1 MEKATEQTT
10 QQIERFLK
18 KIAQKFPP
26 RDDAAVVTDIHVRV
40 SQGSGEML
48 AFDDDDNEVTRCV
61 VEQWINNNDEDFYTG
76 VEQTLMA
83 TLSAQSALADSLGI
97 LKPYS
102 FVLENEDKENVAEL
116 YIADDDTV
124 IIGKDLMEGLDSD
137 LNVFLEKLLG
147 LMIGRILSIESF
159 GTVDGPGVRFVT
171 FMQGCPLRCQFCH
184 NPATWDPNG
193 KCQYEFTPEQLRDEV
208 VKYRSFIK
216 SGGVTVSGG
225 EPLMQ
230 SEFVA
235 EFFRLCHDEGLH
247 TALDTSGAIITD
259 KVLEVLGNTDLV
271 LLDIK
276 TMDAELY
283 PTLTGVKQNN
293 NLAFLDILDER
304 KIKTWVRH
312 VVVPNLTDNDEWL
325 RKLGEHVS
333 HYDCVEKIEILP
345 YHTLGTYKYEK
356 LGEKYK
362 LEGVPALSAQRAN
375 EIRSMMSQYK
385 PCQ

>member
-1 MEKATEQTT
+1 
-10 QQIERFLK
+10 
-18 KIAQKFPP
+18 
-26 RDDAAVVTDIHVRV
+26 
-40 SQGSGEML
+40 
-48 AFDDDDNEVTRCV
+48 
-61 VEQWINNNDEDFYTG
+61 
-76 VEQTLMA
+76 
-83 TLSAQSALADSLGI
+83 
-97 LKPYS
+97 
-102 FVLENEDKENVAEL
+102 
-116 YIADDDTV
+116 
-124 IIGKDLMEGLDSD
+124 
-137 LNVFLEKLLG
+137 
-147 LMIGRILSIESF
+147 MIGRIHSFESF

-171 FMQGCPLRCQFCH
+171 FMQGCPLRCLFCH
-184 NPATWDPNG
+184 NPDTWDLNG

-235 EFFRLCHDEGLH
+235 EFFRLCHAEGLH

-259 KVLEVLGNTDLV
+259 KVLEVLDNTDLV

-293 NLAFLDILDER
+293 NLAFLDILEER

>member
-1 MEKATEQTT
+1 
-10 QQIERFLK
+10 
-18 KIAQKFPP
+18 
-26 RDDAAVVTDIHVRV
+26 
-40 SQGSGEML
+40 
-48 AFDDDDNEVTRCV
+48 
-61 VEQWINNNDEDFYTG
+61 
-76 VEQTLMA
+76 
-83 TLSAQSALADSLGI
+83 
-97 LKPYS
+97 
-102 FVLENEDKENVAEL
+102 
-116 YIADDDTV
+116 
-124 IIGKDLMEGLDSD
+124 
-137 LNVFLEKLLG
+137 
-147 LMIGRILSIESF
+147 MIGRIHSFESF

-171 FMQGCPLRCQFCH
+171 FMQGCPLRCLFCH
-184 NPATWDPNG
+184 NPDTWDPNE
-193 KCQYEFTPEQLRDEV
+193 KCLYEFTPEQLRDEV

-259 KVLEVLGNTDLV
+259 KVLKVLDNTDLV

-293 NLAFLDILDER
+293 NLAFLDILEER

>member
-1 MEKATEQTT
+1 MPV
-10 QQIERFLK
+10 L
-18 KIAQKFPP
+18 
-26 RDDAAVVTDIHVRV
+26 
-40 SQGSGEML
+40 SQ
-48 AFDDDDNEVTRCV
+48 
-61 VEQWINNNDEDFYTG
+61 
-76 VEQTLMA
+76 
-83 TLSAQSALADSLGI
+83 
-97 LKPYS
+97 
-102 FVLENEDKENVAEL
+102 
-116 YIADDDTV
+116 
-124 IIGKDLMEGLDSD
+124 
-137 LNVFLEKLLG
+137 
-147 LMIGRILSIESF
+147 
-159 GTVDGPGVRFVT
+159 PGH
-171 FMQGCPLRCQFCH
+171 M
-184 NPATWDPNG
+184 DPNG

-235 EFFRLCHDEGLH
+235 EFFRLCHAEGLH

-259 KVLEVLGNTDLV
+259 KVLEVLDNTDLV

>member
-1 MEKATEQTT
+1 
-10 QQIERFLK
+10 
-18 KIAQKFPP
+18 
-26 RDDAAVVTDIHVRV
+26 
-40 SQGSGEML
+40 
-48 AFDDDDNEVTRCV
+48 
-61 VEQWINNNDEDFYTG
+61 
-76 VEQTLMA
+76 
-83 TLSAQSALADSLGI
+83 
-97 LKPYS
+97 
-102 FVLENEDKENVAEL
+102 
-116 YIADDDTV
+116 
-124 IIGKDLMEGLDSD
+124 
-137 LNVFLEKLLG
+137 
-147 LMIGRILSIESF
+147 MIGRIHSFESF

-171 FMQGCPLRCQFCH
+171 FMQGCPLRCLFCH
-184 NPATWDPNG
+184 NPDTWDLNG

-235 EFFRLCHDEGLH
+235 EFFRLCHAEGLH

-259 KVLEVLGNTDLV
+259 KVLKVLDNTDLV

-293 NLAFLDILDER
+293 NLAFLDILEER

>member
-1 MEKATEQTT
+1 
-10 QQIERFLK
+10 
-18 KIAQKFPP
+18 
-26 RDDAAVVTDIHVRV
+26 
-40 SQGSGEML
+40 
-48 AFDDDDNEVTRCV
+48 
-61 VEQWINNNDEDFYTG
+61 
-76 VEQTLMA
+76 
-83 TLSAQSALADSLGI
+83 
-97 LKPYS
+97 
-102 FVLENEDKENVAEL
+102 
-116 YIADDDTV
+116 
-124 IIGKDLMEGLDSD
+124 
-137 LNVFLEKLLG
+137 
-147 LMIGRILSIESF
+147 MIGRIHSFESF

-171 FMQGCPLRCQFCH
+171 FMQGCPLRCLFWH
-184 NPATWDPNG
+184 NPDTWDPNG

-235 EFFRLCHDEGLH
+235 EFFRLCHAEGLH

-259 KVLEVLGNTDLV
+259 KVLKVLDNTDLV

-293 NLAFLDILDER
+293 NLAFLDILEER

>member
-1 MEKATEQTT
+1 
-10 QQIERFLK
+10 
-18 KIAQKFPP
+18 
-26 RDDAAVVTDIHVRV
+26 
-40 SQGSGEML
+40 
-48 AFDDDDNEVTRCV
+48 
-61 VEQWINNNDEDFYTG
+61 
-76 VEQTLMA
+76 
-83 TLSAQSALADSLGI
+83 
-97 LKPYS
+97 
-102 FVLENEDKENVAEL
+102 
-116 YIADDDTV
+116 
-124 IIGKDLMEGLDSD
+124 
-137 LNVFLEKLLG
+137 
-147 LMIGRILSIESF
+147 MIGRIHSFESF

-184 NPATWDPNG
+184 NPDTWDPNG
-193 KCQYEFTPEQLRDEV
+193 NCQYEFTPEQLRDEV

-230 SEFVA
+230 AEFVA

-259 KVLEVLGNTDLV
+259 KVLKVLDNTDLV

-293 NLAFLDILDER
+293 NLAFLDILEER

>member
-1 MEKATEQTT
+1 
-10 QQIERFLK
+10 
-18 KIAQKFPP
+18 
-26 RDDAAVVTDIHVRV
+26 
-40 SQGSGEML
+40 
-48 AFDDDDNEVTRCV
+48 
-61 VEQWINNNDEDFYTG
+61 
-76 VEQTLMA
+76 
-83 TLSAQSALADSLGI
+83 
-97 LKPYS
+97 
-102 FVLENEDKENVAEL
+102 
-116 YIADDDTV
+116 
-124 IIGKDLMEGLDSD
+124 
-137 LNVFLEKLLG
+137 
-147 LMIGRILSIESF
+147 MIGRIHSFESF

-184 NPATWDPNG
+184 NPDTWDPNR

-216 SGGVTVSGG
+216 SGGVTASGG

-259 KVLEVLGNTDLV
+259 KVLKVLDNTDLV

-293 NLAFLDILDER
+293 NLAFLDILEER

>member
-1 MEKATEQTT
+1 
-10 QQIERFLK
+10 
-18 KIAQKFPP
+18 
-26 RDDAAVVTDIHVRV
+26 
-40 SQGSGEML
+40 
-48 AFDDDDNEVTRCV
+48 
-61 VEQWINNNDEDFYTG
+61 
-76 VEQTLMA
+76 
-83 TLSAQSALADSLGI
+83 
-97 LKPYS
+97 
-102 FVLENEDKENVAEL
+102 
-116 YIADDDTV
+116 
-124 IIGKDLMEGLDSD
+124 
-137 LNVFLEKLLG
+137 
-147 LMIGRILSIESF
+147 MIGRIHSFESF

-171 FMQGCPLRCQFCH
+171 FMQGCPLRCLFCH
-184 NPATWDPNG
+184 NPDTWDPNG
-193 KCQYEFTPEQLRDEV
+193 NCLYEFTPEQLRDEV

-259 KVLEVLGNTDLV
+259 KVLKVLDNTDLV

-293 NLAFLDILDER
+293 NLAFLDILEER

>member
-1 MEKATEQTT
+1 
-10 QQIERFLK
+10 
-18 KIAQKFPP
+18 
-26 RDDAAVVTDIHVRV
+26 
-40 SQGSGEML
+40 
-48 AFDDDDNEVTRCV
+48 
-61 VEQWINNNDEDFYTG
+61 
-76 VEQTLMA
+76 
-83 TLSAQSALADSLGI
+83 
-97 LKPYS
+97 
-102 FVLENEDKENVAEL
+102 
-116 YIADDDTV
+116 
-124 IIGKDLMEGLDSD
+124 
-137 LNVFLEKLLG
+137 
-147 LMIGRILSIESF
+147 MIGRIHSFESF

-171 FMQGCPLRCQFCH
+171 FMQGCPLRCQFWH
-184 NPATWDPNG
+184 NPDTWDPNG

>member
-1 MEKATEQTT
+1 
-10 QQIERFLK
+10 
-18 KIAQKFPP
+18 
-26 RDDAAVVTDIHVRV
+26 
-40 SQGSGEML
+40 
-48 AFDDDDNEVTRCV
+48 
-61 VEQWINNNDEDFYTG
+61 
-76 VEQTLMA
+76 
-83 TLSAQSALADSLGI
+83 
-97 LKPYS
+97 
-102 FVLENEDKENVAEL
+102 
-116 YIADDDTV
+116 
-124 IIGKDLMEGLDSD
+124 
-137 LNVFLEKLLG
+137 
-147 LMIGRILSIESF
+147 MIGRIHSFESF

-171 FMQGCPLRCQFCH
+171 FMQGCPLRCLFCH
-184 NPATWDPNG
+184 NSDTWDPNG

-259 KVLEVLGNTDLV
+259 KVLKVLDNTDLV

-293 NLAFLDILDER
+293 NLAFLDILEER

-312 VVVPNLTDNDEWL
+312 VVVPNLTDNDVWL

>member
-1 MEKATEQTT
+1 
-10 QQIERFLK
+10 
-18 KIAQKFPP
+18 
-26 RDDAAVVTDIHVRV
+26 
-40 SQGSGEML
+40 
-48 AFDDDDNEVTRCV
+48 
-61 VEQWINNNDEDFYTG
+61 
-76 VEQTLMA
+76 
-83 TLSAQSALADSLGI
+83 
-97 LKPYS
+97 
-102 FVLENEDKENVAEL
+102 
-116 YIADDDTV
+116 
-124 IIGKDLMEGLDSD
+124 
-137 LNVFLEKLLG
+137 
-147 LMIGRILSIESF
+147 MIGRIHSFESF

-171 FMQGCPLRCQFCH
+171 FMQGCPLRCLFCH
-184 NPATWDPNG
+184 NPDTWDPIG

-235 EFFRLCHDEGLH
+235 EFFRLCHAEGLH

-259 KVLEVLGNTDLV
+259 KVLKVLDNTDLV

-293 NLAFLDILDER
+293 NLAFLDILEER

-362 LEGVPALSAQRAN
+362 LEGVPALSALRAN

>member
-1 MEKATEQTT
+1 
-10 QQIERFLK
+10 
-18 KIAQKFPP
+18 
-26 RDDAAVVTDIHVRV
+26 
-40 SQGSGEML
+40 
-48 AFDDDDNEVTRCV
+48 
-61 VEQWINNNDEDFYTG
+61 
-76 VEQTLMA
+76 
-83 TLSAQSALADSLGI
+83 
-97 LKPYS
+97 
-102 FVLENEDKENVAEL
+102 
-116 YIADDDTV
+116 
-124 IIGKDLMEGLDSD
+124 
-137 LNVFLEKLLG
+137 
-147 LMIGRILSIESF
+147 MIGRIHSFESF

-184 NPATWDPNG
+184 NPDTWDLNG

-235 EFFRLCHDEGLH
+235 EFFRLCHAEGLH

-259 KVLEVLGNTDLV
+259 KVLEVLDNTDLV

-293 NLAFLDILDER
+293 NLAFLDILEER

-362 LEGVPALSAQRAN
+362 LEGVSALSALRAN

>member
-1 MEKATEQTT
+1 
-10 QQIERFLK
+10 
-18 KIAQKFPP
+18 
-26 RDDAAVVTDIHVRV
+26 
-40 SQGSGEML
+40 
-48 AFDDDDNEVTRCV
+48 
-61 VEQWINNNDEDFYTG
+61 
-76 VEQTLMA
+76 
-83 TLSAQSALADSLGI
+83 
-97 LKPYS
+97 
-102 FVLENEDKENVAEL
+102 
-116 YIADDDTV
+116 
-124 IIGKDLMEGLDSD
+124 
-137 LNVFLEKLLG
+137 
-147 LMIGRILSIESF
+147 MIGRIHSFESF

-184 NPATWDPNG
+184 NPDTWDLNG

-235 EFFRLCHDEGLH
+235 EFFRLCHAEGLH

-259 KVLEVLGNTDLV
+259 KVLEVLDNTDLV

-293 NLAFLDILDER
+293 NLAFLDILEER

>member
-1 MEKATEQTT
+1 
-10 QQIERFLK
+10 
-18 KIAQKFPP
+18 
-26 RDDAAVVTDIHVRV
+26 
-40 SQGSGEML
+40 
-48 AFDDDDNEVTRCV
+48 
-61 VEQWINNNDEDFYTG
+61 
-76 VEQTLMA
+76 
-83 TLSAQSALADSLGI
+83 
-97 LKPYS
+97 
-102 FVLENEDKENVAEL
+102 
-116 YIADDDTV
+116 
-124 IIGKDLMEGLDSD
+124 
-137 LNVFLEKLLG
+137 
-147 LMIGRILSIESF
+147 MIGRIHSFESF

-171 FMQGCPLRCQFCH
+171 FMQGCPLRCLFCH
-184 NPATWDPNG
+184 NPDTWDLNG

-208 VKYRSFIK
+208 VKYCSFIK

-235 EFFRLCHDEGLH
+235 EFFRLCHAEGLH

-259 KVLEVLGNTDLV
+259 KVLEVLDNTDLV

-293 NLAFLDILDER
+293 NLAFLDILEER